1 MNAMKR
7 YIPTLAVLAMV
18 AFTGYHSVYFRKL
31 STMKSAQPGS
41 FDAEAFAERCWSGAV
56 SAAADSAVDL
66 GRLIAETASGGA
78 EVLERRTH
86 ALAIGNYRY
95 AMIRVEGIVK
105 QMDATE
111 IVLSMPHA
119 DSSIGLRVA
128 LEYIY
133 GNAIRDAS
141 ASVQVRD
148 LPNSSDL
155 SAIAE
160 ALNRIARKRVV
171 SAIPQDLRAGD
182 LLQVTGAVELHRTH
196 LRWQGLEIHP
206 VRITRK

>member
-31 STMKSAQPGS
+31 STMKSAQTGS
-41 FDAEAFAERCWSGAV
+41 FDAEAFAEGLWSGV
-56 SAAADSAVDL
+56 ITAAADSAVEL
-66 GRLIAETASGGA
+66 SRLIDETSAGGA
-78 EVLERRTH
+78 SVLERHSH

-95 AMIRVEGIVK
+95 AMIRAEGVVK
-105 QMDATE
+105 QFDSTE
-111 IVLSMPHA
+111 VLLSVPHA
-119 DSSIGLRVA
+119 DSIIELRVA

-141 ASVQVRD
+141 ASVQVKD
-148 LPNSSDL
+148 FPNSSDL

-160 ALNRIARKRVV
+160 ALNRIARKRVAPAV
-171 SAIPQDLRAGD
+171 KKGLRAGD
-182 LLQVTGAVELHRTH
+182 RLEVTGAAELHREH
-196 LRWQGLEIHP
+196 LRWQGLELHP

>member
-7 YIPTLAVLAMV
+7 YIPTLAVVALV

-31 STMKSAQPGS
+31 STMKSAQTGS
-41 FDAEAFAERCWSGAV
+41 FDAEAFAEGLWSGV
-56 SAAADSAVDL
+56 ITAAADSAVEL
-66 GRLIAETASGGA
+66 SRLIDETSSGGTS
-78 EVLERRTH
+78 VLERHSH

-95 AMIRVEGIVK
+95 AMIRAEGVVK
-105 QMDATE
+105 QFDSTE
-111 IVLSMPHA
+111 VLLSVPHA
-119 DSSIGLRVA
+119 DSIIELRVA

-141 ASVQVRD
+141 ASVQVKD
-148 LPNSSDL
+148 FPNSSDL

-160 ALNRIARKRVV
+160 ALNRIARKRVAPAV
-171 SAIPQDLRAGD
+171 KKGLRAGD
-182 LLQVTGAVELHRTH
+182 RLEVTGAAELHREH
-196 LRWQGLEIHP
+196 LRWQGLELHP